1 MTMNPKS
8 RRCLA
13 RCLRRFST
21 GHARA
26 RANLELSSQTIQEP
40 SLFNIGCSDRPLA
53 HAQLLNRPWRSI
65 ALPRLKHTICG
76 QIPIAPAAPPLSH
89 FLRFRA
95 LALFG
100 RRPHQSRGSLA
111 NAGVRKPCMG
121 PIGVKKKLAMY

>member
-40 SLFNIGCSDRPLA
+40 SLFNIGCSDRIHSLMHTFSIDPGA
-53 HAQLLNRPWRSI
+53 RSHSHDSST
-65 ALPRLKHTICG
+65 PS
-76 QIPIAPAAPPLSH
+76 AAKSP
-89 FLRFRA
+89 
-95 LALFG
+95 
-100 RRPHQSRGSLA
+100 
-111 NAGVRKPCMG
+111 
-121 PIGVKKKLAMY
+121 